1 MGVALGGIL
10 YNRLDRERFRTGML
24 IGILL
29 IGINMI
35 WKNISRKLWKDPDPD
50 ELSIDN
56 AYKTRWVWY
65 HTILG
70 IELLI
75 VILVQLAILVLLAV
89 KL

>member
-1 MGVALGGIL
+1 MKLKDIVSTLWGKETTDAEDDKAL
-10 YNRLDRERFRTGML
+10 T
-24 IGILL
+24 
-29 IGINMI
+29 
-35 WKNISRKLWKDPDPD
+35 
-50 ELSIDN
+50 IDN

-75 VILVQLAILVLLAV
+75 VIIVQLAILVLLAV

>member
-1 MGVALGGIL
+1 
-10 YNRLDRERFRTGML
+10 
-24 IGILL
+24 
-29 IGINMI
+29 MI

>member
-1 MGVALGGIL
+1 M
-10 YNRLDRERFRTGML
+10 N
-24 IGILL
+24 
-29 IGINMI
+29 
-35 WKNISRKLWKDPDPD
+35 WKNFTKVLWKDPDP
-50 ELSIDN
+50 EEISIDN

>member
-1 MGVALGGIL
+1 MK
-10 YNRLDRERFRTGML
+10 
-24 IGILL
+24 
-29 IGINMI
+29 
-35 WKNISRKLWKDPDPD
+35 WKNFTKVLWKDPDP
-50 ELSIDN
+50 EEISIDN

-70 IELLI
+70 IELLV

>member
-1 MGVALGGIL
+1 LEL
-10 YNRLDRERFRTGML
+10 
-24 IGILL
+24 
-29 IGINMI
+29 
-35 WKNISRKLWKDPDPD
+35 KLKDIRNTLWGKQTTEEEDD
-50 ELSIDN
+50 KALSIDN

-75 VILVQLAILVLLAV
+75 VILVQLSILVLLAV

>member
-1 MGVALGGIL
+1 M
-10 YNRLDRERFRTGML
+10 
-24 IGILL
+24 
-29 IGINMI
+29 
-35 WKNISRKLWKDPDPD
+35 KLKDIRNTLWGKQTTEEEDD
-50 ELSIDN
+50 KALSIDN

-75 VILVQLAILVLLAV
+75 VILVQLSILVLLAV

>member
-1 MGVALGGIL
+1 LEL
-10 YNRLDRERFRTGML
+10 
-24 IGILL
+24 
-29 IGINMI
+29 
-35 WKNISRKLWKDPDPD
+35 KLKDIRNTLWGKQTTEEEDD
-50 ELSIDN
+50 KALSIDN

-75 VILVQLAILVLLAV
+75 VIIVQLSILVLLAV

>member
-1 MGVALGGIL
+1 
-10 YNRLDRERFRTGML
+10 
-24 IGILL
+24 
-29 IGINMI
+29 
-35 WKNISRKLWKDPDPD
+35 LWKDPDPED
-50 ELSIDN
+50 LSIDN

>member
-1 MGVALGGIL
+1 MASRLKKLGAQVK
-10 YNRLDRERFRTGML
+10 ET
-24 IGILL
+24 
-29 IGINMI
+29 
-35 WKNISRKLWKDPDPD
+35 LWGKSEDLSPDPSVLNM
-50 ELSIDN
+50 EN

-75 VILVQLAILVLLAV
+75 VILVQLAILVVLAV

>member
-1 MGVALGGIL
+1 MDYSPKELQMQLGNKF
-10 YNRLDRERFRTGML
+10 YTWRLEAGTL
-24 IGILL
+24 
-29 IGINMI
+29 NMI
-35 WKNISRKLWKDPDPD
+35 WKNISKKLWKDPDP
-50 ELSIDN
+50 EEISIDN

-89 KL
+89 KLWR